1 MLSRLWLAV
10 FLAITTLSI
19 AGCASSQDLRDRAGE
34 LDTAANRIRQILESN
49 PPDSIE
55 QSELVAAIVDV
66 LPPAWKGTS
75 AEVLASVGDVRTG
88 AEQIAA
94 KLAETADKFEAQAD
108 KEASEGENA
117 LAMGLGFGDL
127 LIGTNGLLATIGT
140 LLWRKKRKADQA
152 SRDTAAILEDLVTSI
167 ESVAP
172 LRDAIKNGAGD
183 ELRKSMSPATMAAV
197 KAIKAKT

>member
-1 MLSRLWLAV
+1 MRLRIVAGVLALLIL
-10 FLAITTLSI
+10 FTL
-19 AGCASSQDLRDRAGE
+19 AGCATSEDLRDRAGE
-34 LDTAANRIRQILESN
+34 LDTAANRIRAILENN
-49 PPDSIE
+49 PPETVE
-55 QSELVAAIVDV
+55 QSELVDAIVDA
-66 LPPAWKGTS
+66 LPDAWRGTS
-75 AEVLASVGDVRTG
+75 AEVLASVSDVRAG
-88 AEQIAA
+88 AEQIAS

-127 LIGTNGLLATIGT
+127 LIGTNGFLATIGT

-172 LRDAIKNGAGD
+172 LREAIKNGAGD

>member
-1 MLSRLWLAV
+1 MKRSNIIMVAVAVAMLAL
-10 FLAITTLSI
+10 
-19 AGCASSQDLRDRAGE
+19 AGCATSDDLRDRAGE
-34 LDTAANRIRQILESN
+34 LDTAADRIRLILENN
-49 PPDSIE
+49 PPDTVE
-55 QSELVAAIVDV
+55 KSELVAAIVDV
-66 LPPAWKGTS
+66 LPDAWKGTS
-75 AEVLASVGDVRTG
+75 AEVLASVGDVRAG

-172 LRDAIKNGAGD
+172 LREAIKNGAGD

-197 KAIKAKT
+197 KAIKSKT